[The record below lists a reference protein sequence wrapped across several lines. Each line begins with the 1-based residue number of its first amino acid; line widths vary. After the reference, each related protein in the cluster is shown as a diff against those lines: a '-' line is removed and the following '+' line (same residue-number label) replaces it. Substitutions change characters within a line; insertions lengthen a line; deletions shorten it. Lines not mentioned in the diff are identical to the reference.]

1 MQIAGDQLH
10 NHLEKKL
17 ASCYFVQGDE
27 PLLVAEAADAIRG
40 KARQSGFTERQA
52 FHIDNHFNW
61 ENLKG
66 STQNLSLFGSKK
78 LIELNIPS
86 GKVGNEGSKVL
97 QAIDQLLNADTI
109 ALILTPKLDQQS
121 QSSKW
126 VTALNEIG
134 AMVVIQS
141 IKRDQLPAWIKSRL
155 LAQKQEADNATL
167 DLLADKSEGNLLAAF
182 QEIQKLG
189 LLYAPGKLS
198 FEQVNKAVFDVARYD
213 LYQLGDALISGDAAR
228 FSKILSGLKGEG
240 EAATLILWQISDVI
254 RTVLGVL
261 SSLEAGD
268 PLAQA
273 LRNARVWGNRQ
284 TLLSASIKRF
294 KKPKLLQLLQN
305 ASKIDFQ
312 IKGLRDGDV
321 WDQLRQLGLDLIP
334 RHS

>member
-1 MQIAGDQLH
+1 MQIAGDQLR

-61 ENLKG
+61 ESLKG
-66 STQNLSLFGSKK
+66 ATQNLSLFGSKK
-78 LIELNIPS
+78 LLELNIPS

-109 ALILTPKLDQQS
+109 ALILTPKLDQPS

-126 VTALNEIG
+126 VTALNENG
-134 AMVVIQS
+134 VMVVIQS
-141 IKRDQLPAWIKSRL
+141 IKRDQLPSWIRSRL

-189 LLYAPGKLS
+189 LLYPTGKLS

-240 EAATLILWQISDVI
+240 EATTLILWQISDVI

-261 SSLEAGD
+261 SSLEQGEN
-268 PLAQA
+268 LSQA

-294 KKPKLLQLLQN
+294 KKPKLLELLQN
-305 ASKIDFQ
+305 ASEIDFQ
-312 IKGLRDGDV
+312 IKGLRDGDA